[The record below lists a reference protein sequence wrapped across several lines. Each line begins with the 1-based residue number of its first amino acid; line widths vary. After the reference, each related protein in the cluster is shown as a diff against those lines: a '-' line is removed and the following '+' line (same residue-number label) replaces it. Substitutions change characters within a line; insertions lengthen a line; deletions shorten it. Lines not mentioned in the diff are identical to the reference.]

1 MSPSSELSW
10 LCRLIDESL
19 RSYIEPNVVV
29 LICKEKEVEKEV
41 LVALS
46 QVFRKIQQRIQES
59 VSKEEETVVKTVP
72 NEESPCGLNLH
83 SAAHNCMSKVVTD
96 MMILLTVNSQFVQHL
111 AVKVLAL
118 TSKFL
123 FTMGNY
129 LNEFIQF
136 LCYFWEVAI
145 AGSGDENNIDLSDV
159 RLLSPYEL
167 KRCDWSTVAGINQV
181 LRAVIKCLK
190 EDYDNVL
197 VKVYYDSVNS
207 SLSKVPWDLL
217 HQFQACLIDG
227 SKKSSSM
234 NPLNVNNFSA
244 MKPEIKFLGTFLQ
257 LLCSL
262 VDQNDFVETGGAS
275 SNEHPLL
282 VTVVN
287 LVPRLLKWC
296 LNKKG
301 DTAET
306 CIIQYLKH
314 KLLVL
319 MIRLR
324 LYKCL
329 DCYIL
334 LSWLEILHN
343 YFQEFLWQPLTRI
356 QSDQNESLEGSPFL
370 LSLSD
375 GEVSGIHSHH
385 LQRQAIFLFLDC
397 SFSLISQKGDPAY
410 RCICSGVNSCLPNED
425 LEPNF
430 CFRRKGLLELYK
442 WLQGHL
448 PNEVSFNH
456 EKHLEI
462 CVNFMSSF
470 LQLYLGEDDLLFE
483 VLLQLLGITSC
494 LQQQYDEKETAV
506 HDIKKDFPFCPLDIF
521 NPVQLFHLFL
531 CEIHYDHQV
540 LLDYL
545 ISKDTGISCAKYLL
559 RCLSLVS
566 NSWRSF
572 VGFTLFGDPLNQS
585 SSKKRRVT
593 IGDDPESE
601 TDATPF
607 VMDFKGDVLS
617 LLKNY
622 EQDSEDG
629 FNPPYTNPWKHAKEC
644 LLSLKDSVENLH
656 QKKLFP
662 YNPEVLLKR
671 LKKFQDVC
679 FKEEGFQH
687 KTDPNPN

>member
-1 MSPSSELSW
+1 MSPSSDLSW

-83 SAAHNCMSKVVTD
+83 SAAHHCMSNVVTD
-96 MMILLTVNSQFVQHL
+96 MMILLTVKSQFVQHL
-111 AVKVLAL
+111 TVKVLAL

-129 LNEFIQF
+129 LNEFIQL
-136 LCYFWEVAI
+136 LCCFWEVAI
-145 AGSGDENNIDLSDV
+145 AGSGDENNIDLSD
-159 RLLSPYEL
+159 
-167 KRCDWSTVAGINQV
+167 
-181 LRAVIKCLK
+181 
-190 EDYDNVL
+190 
-197 VKVYYDSVNS
+197 
-207 SLSKVPWDLL
+207 
-217 HQFQACLIDG
+217 
-227 SKKSSSM
+227 
-234 NPLNVNNFSA
+234 
-244 MKPEIKFLGTFLQ
+244 

-262 VDQNDFVETGGAS
+262 VDQNDFGETGGAS
-275 SNEHPLL
+275 ANEHPLL

-287 LVPRLLKWC
+287 LVPKLLKWC

-314 KLLVL
+314 KLLIL

-329 DCYIL
+329 DCSIL

-343 YFQEFLWQPLTRI
+343 YFQELLWQPLTRI
-356 QSDQNESLEGSPFL
+356 QSDQNECLEGSPFL

-385 LQRQAIFLFLDC
+385 LQR
-397 SFSLISQKGDPAY
+397 S
-410 RCICSGVNSCLPNED
+410 
-425 LEPNF
+425 
-430 CFRRKGLLELYK
+430 KGLLELYK

-448 PNEVSFNH
+448 PTEVSFNH

-470 LQLYLGEDDLLFE
+470 LHLYLGEDDLLFE

-494 LQQQYDEKETAV
+494 LQQQYDKKETAF
-506 HDIKKDFPFCPLDIF
+506 HDIKKDFPFCLLDVF

-531 CEIHYDHQV
+531 SEIHYDHQV

-559 RCLSLVS
+559 RCLSLVC

-572 VGFTLFGDPLNQS
+572 VGFTLFGDPLIQS
-585 SSKKRRVT
+585 SSKKMRVT

-601 TDATPF
+601 ADATPF
-607 VMDFKGDVLS
+607 VMDFKGDVFAL
-617 LLKNY
+617 
-622 EQDSEDG
+622 E
-629 FNPPYTNPWKHAKEC
+629 T
-644 LLSLKDSVENLH
+644 
-656 QKKLFP
+656 
-662 YNPEVLLKR
+662 
-671 LKKFQDVC
+671 
-679 FKEEGFQH
+679 FKEISRLMLQGRRIP
-687 KTDPNPN
+687 T